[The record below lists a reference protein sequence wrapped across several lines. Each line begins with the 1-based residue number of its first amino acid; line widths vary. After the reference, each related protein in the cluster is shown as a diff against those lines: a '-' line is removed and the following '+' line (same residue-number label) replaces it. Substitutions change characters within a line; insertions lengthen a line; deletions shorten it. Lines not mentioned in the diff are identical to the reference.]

1 MWLIFFPLSLC
12 TKETVAIAASFTHI
26 CNEMDYPTC
35 LEKHALVNCPWSY
48 PKFQWDFRGLNFEAP
63 EEAVNDQ
70 YVSQSPSQPRV
81 LMDLASYFHLFTK
94 MNPLM
99 AWPGE
104 HHLFSCPAFLSDIGF
119 FPLDFDYP
127 VLTCK
132 VTHTRGERTISLL
145 HCLAQGRPPQKLV
158 SLCFTKY
165 LVRVQTAVIL
175 TCIME
180 ALIFP

>member
-1 MWLIFFPLSLC
+1 MRWIIQHAWRSMHLWIAPGAIQNFNGISEVWILRHLRKLLMTSTFHNPLLNP
-12 TKETVAIAASFTHI
+12 VFWWI
-26 CNEMDYPTC
+26 YP
-35 LEKHALVNCPWSY
+35 
-48 PKFQWDFRGLNFEAP
+48 
-63 EEAVNDQ
+63 
-70 YVSQSPSQPRV
+70 
-81 LMDLASYFHLFTK
+81 SYFHLFTK